1 MIDFLKNTRGKM
13 EIKEI
18 ENKIINADCMDI
30 LKQLPD
36 KCIDLVLTDPPYNVG
51 IKYNTYND
59 NQSYEEYKQFCRNW
73 FYECKRISKCILF
86 TPGIVNLKMWYEIE
100 PPYWMYIW
108 YKNNQ
113 NSPSKIGGFNIY
125 EPFFIYGKPIKRVGQ
140 DGFAMPIAIQKNYE
154 NHPVPKLLKA
164 WQYVLDKFSN
174 ENDLILDCFSGS
186 GTTAIACHNLK
197 RRFIC
202 IEKDYD
208 YWSVSVERLKNVQA
222 QLRLF

>member
-1 MIDFLKNTRGKM
+1 MI
-13 EIKEI
+13 EV
-18 ENKIINADCMDI
+18 NKIYNADCLNI
-30 LKQLPD
+30 LKELPD

-51 IKYNTYND
+51 INYNSYND
-59 NQSYEEYKQFCRNW
+59 KKTYEEYKIFSEKW
-73 FYECKRISKCILF
+73 FKECKRVGKCILF

-100 PPYWMYIW
+100 APYWMYIW

-113 NSPSKIGGFNIY
+113 NSPSRIGGFNIY
-125 EPFFIYGKPIKRVGQ
+125 EPFLIYGKPNKRIGQ
-140 DGFAMPIAIQKNYE
+140 DGFNMPIAMQKNIG

-164 WQYVLDKFSN
+164 WQYVVEQFTN
-174 ENDLILDCFSGS
+174 PNDLILDCFSGS

-208 YWSVSVERLKNVQA
+208 YWKASIERLKEHQS